1 MKTITVEHLMPED
14 KDFYIVINDRKQ
26 GFMMYGRTPIA
37 HVGYQGDKLV
47 GKPGWFYKTTE
58 FDVIRTHDSIEDVF
72 KEIFQLVDND
82 YTFSNFHSAF
92 FVRFSPQ
99 EVPNG
104 YDRVTYIDGQVEW
117 KRMPATV
124 WVGSSIYEQI
134 DNEVM
139 YAQGRLKGE
148 IRRMLKDDVVA
159 LEELIRTIKATMND
173 MSISTGIYNDV
184 HAVNL
189 RISKDI
195 ANIRSSIYDI
205 CYNFN

>member
-1 MKTITVEHLMPED
+1 MPED
-14 KDFYIVINDRKQ
+14 KDFYIVLNDRKQ

-58 FDVIRTHDSIEDVF
+58 FDVIRTHDSIEDIF
-72 KEIFQLVDND
+72 KEIFQLVDKD
-82 YTFSNFHSAF
+82 YAFSHFHSAF
-92 FVRFSPQ
+92 FMRFSPR

-104 YDRVTYIDGQVEW
+104 YDRVTCINGQVEW

-134 DNEVM
+134 DGEVE
-139 YAQGRLKGE
+139 YARQRLTQE
-148 IRRMLKDDVVA
+148 IRRILQDDVVA
-159 LEELIRTIKATMND
+159 LEELIRTINATMND
-173 MSISTGIYNDV
+173 ISTPTGMYNDV

-195 ANIRSSIYDI
+195 ANIRSSVYDI
-205 CYNFN
+205 CYNL